1 MVWAT
6 STLYPHMIV
15 GLAAC
20 FVAAVPFFRNQLFG
34 DAFYTFALFGGYAV
48 LIRLVR
54 PSPQAA

>member
-6 STLYPHMIV
+6 STLYPHTIV